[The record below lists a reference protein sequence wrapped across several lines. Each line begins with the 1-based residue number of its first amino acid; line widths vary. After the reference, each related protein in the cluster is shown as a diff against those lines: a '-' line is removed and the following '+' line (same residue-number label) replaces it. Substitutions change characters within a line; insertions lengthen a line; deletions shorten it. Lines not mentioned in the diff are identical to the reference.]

1 MRKTKKFEYYP
12 AQEYKFEPSEVDQSN
27 TSISS
32 VFIAPSK
39 AAKRNMGRLVKIKE
53 KVLNPG
59 SETSHNVD
67 FSSMTHY
74 SQSMTNG
81 TAVMKDSIASLTID
95 NRGDEDEEELEDYN
109 PVSKNMSKEIE
120 YQNSQKLIKNYSN
133 PAMQNK
139 HADSKETFDYQP
151 TREEVYDPRVL
162 ESMSTAKPMHN
173 NMALPENLRAAAE
186 QNYTPNQVKEYNEYM
201 NTNNM
206 GAQMEQPDPN
216 KNMINLEN
224 ILIIE
229 KKLTEITDSI
239 NTMVDINLLCE
250 DWWEIT
256 QEETMLMN
264 LGNVFKEPKYK
275 EILKR
280 ATLCECVTVSIVY
293 VISLHLE
300 TPPKIILTL
309 LKNMLLYAHQNFLIF
324 VKLILSR
331 LPQESRD
338 NVWAHSLQT
347 LMDNKGFRKRKKAE
361 MFAQLNYNTTQLV
374 MMIQRMCEGRLT
386 LQQLARAKNM
396 SDSQMMETDQFSINF
411 FFSPLA
417 QTFLIL
423 AEEIVCKCDLYVVE
437 SAREDLINALEGFN
451 SAMILKREQGDIHDM
466 YKIGGTAF
474 GDGEELEVIDPPYL
488 PPLTEKQQAKTYTL
502 VLDLDET
509 LAHYFEIGMEGKFL
523 IRPGCQKFLEEM
535 SEYYE
540 IVIFTAA
547 IQDYA
552 DWAISQI
559 DQKGYIKYRLYR
571 QHALPCGSVYIKD
584 LSRLG
589 RDLRRMIIVDNVPE
603 NFQLQ
608 QDNGIFITSW
618 FDDVTDTALSE
629 LGTILKDI
637 GKRKVKDL
645 REELRRFRDM
655 TSTPASDI
663 SDFENRN
670 N

>member
-1 MRKTKKFEYYP
+1 M
-12 AQEYKFEPSEVDQSN
+12 
-27 TSISS
+27 
-32 VFIAPSK
+32 FIAPSR
-39 AAKRNMGRLVKIKE
+39 AAKKNMDRLVKIKE

-59 SETSHNVD
+59 SDMSHDVD
-67 FSSMTHY
+67 FSSMTHF
-74 SQSMTNG
+74 SQSITNG
-81 TAVMKDSIASLTID
+81 TAALKNSMATLSVDHRDNDEANGYEDFHNASNSI
-95 NRGDEDEEELEDYN
+95 
-109 PVSKNMSKEIE
+109 SKEIQ
-120 YQNSQKLIKNYSN
+120 YQHSQKLLKDPSRPSVRPNSDSRDRFEYRQQPGGSSSGPGESAATKAGGRANAGLPEYLDGDIDRQGAADRYDCAQ
-133 PAMQNK
+133 PPLAGEDPTLQNK
-139 HADSKETFDYQP
+139 N
-151 TREEVYDPRVL
+151 V
-162 ESMSTAKPMHN
+162 
-173 NMALPENLRAAAE
+173 
-186 QNYTPNQVKEYNEYM
+186 
-201 NTNNM
+201 
-206 GAQMEQPDPN
+206 
-216 KNMINLEN
+216 INLEN

-229 KKLTEITDSI
+229 KKLGEILDGI
-239 NTMVDINLLCE
+239 NTMVEINLLCE

-264 LGNVFKEPKYK
+264 LGNVFKEAKYK
-275 EILKR
+275 AILKR
-280 ATLCECVTVSIVY
+280 ATLCECVTVSVVY

-300 TPPKIILTL
+300 TPPTIILTL
-309 LKNMLLYAHQNFLIF
+309 LKTLLVHVQQNFLIF
-324 VKLILSR
+324 IKLILSR

-338 NVWAHSLQT
+338 NVWAHSLQ
-347 LMDNKGFRKRKKAE
+347 LLVDSRGLKKRKKAE
-361 MFAQLNYNTTQLV
+361 LFALLNYNVGQMVAVITKL
-374 MMIQRMCEGRLT
+374 CEGRLT
-386 LQQLARAKNM
+386 LQQLARDKNL
-396 SDSQMMETDQFSINF
+396 SDSEMMESDQFSINF

-423 AEEIVCKCDLYVVE
+423 AEEIVCKCELYSVE

-474 GDGEELEVIDPPYL
+474 GDHEELQVVDPPYL
-488 PPLTEKQQAKTYTL
+488 PPLTEKEQAKTYTL

-523 IRPGCQKFLEEM
+523 IRPGCQQFLRDM

-552 DWAISQI
+552 DWAINQF
-559 DQKGYIKYRLYR
+559 DPHGLVRYRLYR

-589 RDLRRMIIVDNVPE
+589 RDLRRIIIVDNVPE

-629 LGTILKDI
+629 LSSILRDI
-637 GKRKVKDL
+637 GRRKVKDL
-645 REELRRFRDM
+645 REELRRFREM
-655 TSTPASDI
+655 TSTPI
-663 SDFENRN
+663 SEMNDFDN
-670 N
+670 

>member
-1 MRKTKKFEYYP
+1 
-12 AQEYKFEPSEVDQSN
+12 
-27 TSISS
+27 

-39 AAKRNMGRLVKIKE
+39 GAKKNMDRLVKIKE
-53 KVLNPG
+53 KILNPG
-59 SETSHNVD
+59 SDMSHDVD

-74 SQSMTNG
+74 SRSMTNG
-81 TAVMKDSIASLTID
+81 THMMKDSMATLSFD
-95 NRGDEDEEELEDYN
+95 NGEGDDADEFEN
-109 PVSKNMSKEIE
+109 ASKNISKEIH
-120 YQNSQKLIKNYSN
+120 YNGSQKMLKNSSQPYIR
-133 PAMQNK
+133 
-139 HADSKETFDYQP
+139 SKQAESRERFEYYQQKD
-151 TREEVYDPRVL
+151 EHDPRIV
-162 ESMSTAKPMHN
+162 ESMSTTKLGVN
-173 NMALPENLRAAAE
+173 NMVISEHLKTVIEENKKSTQDLHDYVNTHNAMDDMNAA
-186 QNYTPNQVKEYNEYM
+186 
-201 NTNNM
+201 
-206 GAQMEQPDPN
+206 DPN

-229 KKLTEITDSI
+229 KKIREITDGI

-250 DWWEIT
+250 DWWEVT

-275 EILKR
+275 AILKR
-280 ATLCECVTVSIVY
+280 ATLCECVTISIVY

-300 TPPKIILTL
+300 TPPTIILTL
-309 LKNMLLYAHQNFLIF
+309 LKNMLMYVHQNFLIF
-324 VKLILSR
+324 VKLILTR

-338 NVWAHSLQT
+338 NVWAHSLQM
-347 LMDNKGFRKRKKAE
+347 LVENKGLKKQKKAE
-361 MFAQLNYNTTQLV
+361 LFACLNHNISQLV
-374 MMIQRMCEGRLT
+374 LITKKICEGRLT
-386 LQQLARAKNM
+386 LQQLAKVKNM
-396 SDSQMMETDQFSINF
+396 SDSQMMESDQFSINF

-423 AEEIVCKCDLYVVE
+423 SEEIVYKCDLYTVE

-474 GDGEELEVIDPPYL
+474 GDNDDLQIVDPPYL
-488 PPLTEKQQAKTYTL
+488 PQLTEKEQAKTYTL

-523 IRPGCQKFLEEM
+523 IRPGCQKFLKEM
-535 SEYYE
+535 SEYFE

-552 DWAISQI
+552 DWAINQF
-559 DQKGYIKYRLYR
+559 DPYGYVKYRLYR
-571 QHALPCGSVYIKD
+571 QHTLPCGSVYIKD

-618 FDDVTDTALSE
+618 FDDVTDTALTE
-629 LGTILKDI
+629 LGAILKDI
-637 GKRKVKDL
+637 GSRKVRDL

-655 TSTPASDI
+655 SATPMSDM
-663 SDFENRN
+663 DDYEDN
-670 N
+670 